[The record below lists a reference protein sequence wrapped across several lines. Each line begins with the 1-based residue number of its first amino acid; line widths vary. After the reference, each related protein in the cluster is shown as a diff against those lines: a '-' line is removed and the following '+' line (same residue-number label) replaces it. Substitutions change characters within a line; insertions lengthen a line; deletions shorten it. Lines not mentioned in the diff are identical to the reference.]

1 VKEIEYTVI
10 HPIKGDILYYFR
22 NVQSAS
28 DGKLD
33 VPLELNDITDF
44 GVVGYWN
51 ENEELILKTAPD
63 VG

>member
-1 VKEIEYTVI
+1 
-10 HPIKGDILYYFR
+10 
-22 NVQSAS
+22 
-28 DGKLD
+28 LD